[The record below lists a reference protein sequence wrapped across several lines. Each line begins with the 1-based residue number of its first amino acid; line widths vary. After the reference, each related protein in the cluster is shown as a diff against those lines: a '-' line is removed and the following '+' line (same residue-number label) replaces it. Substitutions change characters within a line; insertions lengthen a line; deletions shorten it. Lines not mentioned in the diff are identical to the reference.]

1 MAIRLKKKY
10 GFPRVFA
17 EKSIWFDIA
26 HYLIGSESDTTEQ
39 PNYIEL
45 NIGNGFP
52 GASVVKNLP
61 SKQEMQAWSLG
72 RNDLLEK
79 EMATHSSMLVW

>member
-10 GFPRVFA
+10 AFPKVFA

-39 PNYIEL
+39 LNWTEQ

-61 SKQEMQAWSLG
+61 SKQEMQVWSLG
-72 RNDLLEK
+72 TNDLLEK
-79 EMATHSSMLVW
+79 EMATYSSMLVW